1 MCEASLAVLAVLG
14 FGCEGRAVIV
24 PRPKRWPRPR
34 STVHTP
40 PTLSPHMYARSIR
53 CISNSLALAMALLAV
68 YTAGGCGTTRTSN
81 TARTATEQLL
91 ISDAVDRTVQQIN
104 FKVLAGE
111 NVFFDTAQMGEV
123 VDKGYLISCM
133 RQHLL
138 ASGCV
143 MKDKREDATYIIE
156 PRVGVI
162 GTDNHDLMFGIPAF
176 SVPQLATGSV
186 LPSSVPEIA
195 FAKRRDQMGVAKIAV
210 FAYRRETGEPVWQSG
225 MAMNKSTAND
235 IWLFGAGPFQKGT
248 IYDETRFA
256 GIEKKKDDDAAEAE
270 ATVHVEAE
278 AVFAG
283 APVQVQ
289 QRAPSGVIQATAEI
303 PVDDGLGPPVLPPP
317 ARPIAEAPK
326 PTEGGEDPATTA
338 G

>member
-1 MCEASLAVLAVLG
+1 MNARTLRSNLN
-14 FGCEGRAVIV
+14 
-24 PRPKRWPRPR
+24 WP
-34 STVHTP
+34 
-40 PTLSPHMYARSIR
+40 
-53 CISNSLALAMALLAV
+53 ALAAAALLALGM
-68 YTAGGCGTTRTSN
+68 ASGCGTTRTSN

-111 NVFFDTAQMGEV
+111 KVFFDTSQMGEV
-123 VDKGYLISCM
+123 VDKGYVISCM

-138 ASGCV
+138 ACGCV
-143 MKDKREDATYIIE
+143 MKEKREDATFVIE
-156 PRVGVI
+156 PRVGVV
-162 GTDNHDLMFGIPAF
+162 GTDSNDLMFGIPAF
-176 SVPQLATGSV
+176 SVPQVMPGTP

-235 IWLFGAGPFQKGT
+235 IWLLGAGPFQKGT

-256 GIEKKKDDDAAEAE
+256 GIVKKKELEGTEENSKAA
-270 ATVHVEAE
+270 VDVEAE

-283 APVQVQ
+283 APQHLKQ
-289 QRAPSGVIQATAEI
+289 QSGVVQASAEMPI
-303 PVDDGLGPPVLPPP
+303 DAAGGPPVLPPP

-326 PTEGGEDPATTA
+326 PTEAKEDPATTA

>member
-1 MCEASLAVLAVLG
+1 
-14 FGCEGRAVIV
+14 
-24 PRPKRWPRPR
+24 
-34 STVHTP
+34 
-40 PTLSPHMYARSIR
+40 MYARTFRCNSIWLTTT
-53 CISNSLALAMALLAV
+53 CFAICAAV
-68 YTAGGCGTTRTSN
+68 GCGTTRQSN

-111 NVFFDTAQMGEV
+111 PVFFDTTQMGDV

-143 MKDKREDATYIIE
+143 MKDKREDATFVIE
-156 PRVGVI
+156 PRVGVL
-162 GTDNHDLMFGIPAF
+162 GTDSHDLMFGIPAF
-176 SVPQLATGSV
+176 SVPQVATGSV

-256 GIEKKKDDDAAEAE
+256 GIVKKKEIEEAE
-270 ATVHVEAE
+270 ENAKADVEVEAE

-283 APVQVQ
+283 APPKVKQ
-289 QRAPSGVIQATAEI
+289 QSGVVQASAEL
-303 PVDDGLGPPVLPPP
+303 PVDETGGPPVLPPP

-326 PTEGGEDPATTA
+326 PTEAKEDPATTA

>member
-1 MCEASLAVLAVLG
+1 MNARTL
-14 FGCEGRAVIV
+14 
-24 PRPKRWPRPR
+24 R
-34 STVHTP
+34 SN
-40 PTLSPHMYARSIR
+40 L
-53 CISNSLALAMALLAV
+53 NWLALAVVALVATL
-68 YTAGGCGTTRTSN
+68 GCGTTRTSN

-104 FKVLAGE
+104 FQVLAGE
-111 NVFFDTAQMGEV
+111 AVFFDTSQMNDV
-123 VDKGYLISCM
+123 VDKGYVISCM

-138 ASGCV
+138 ACGCV
-143 MKDKREDATYIIE
+143 MKEKKEDATFIIE
-156 PRVGVI
+156 PRVGVV
-162 GTDNHDLMFGIPAF
+162 GTDSNDLMFGIPAF
-176 SVPQLATGSV
+176 SVPQVMPGTP

-256 GIEKKKDDDAAEAE
+256 GGLIKKQCGVDDEE
-270 ATVHVEAE
+270 ELRLSSVEVEEE

-283 APVQVQ
+283 APHKAKQ
-289 QRAPSGVIQATAEI
+289 QSGVVQASAEM
-303 PVDDGLGPPVLPPP
+303 PVDAAAGPPVLPPP

-326 PTEGGEDPATTA
+326 PAEANEDPATTA

>member
-1 MCEASLAVLAVLG
+1 MN
-14 FGCEGRAVIV
+14 
-24 PRPKRWPRPR
+24 
-34 STVHTP
+34 
-40 PTLSPHMYARSIR
+40 ARILR
-53 CISNSLALAMALLAV
+53 SNSIPARLAALSLFALF
-68 YTAGGCGTTRTSN
+68 TAIGCGTTRTSN

-111 NVFFDTAQMGEV
+111 AVFFDTAQMGDV
-123 VDKGYLISCM
+123 VDKGYVISCM

-138 ASGCV
+138 ASGCI
-143 MKDKREDATYIIE
+143 MKDKKEDATFVIE
-156 PRVGVI
+156 PRVGVV

-256 GIEKKKDDDAAEAE
+256 GIVKKKELEEAE
-270 ATVHVEAE
+270 ENAKAAVEVEEE

-283 APVQVQ
+283 APQELKL
-289 QRAPSGVIQATAEI
+289 RSGVIQASAEMPI
-303 PVDDGLGPPVLPPP
+303 DVPGEPPVLPPP

-326 PTEGGEDPATTA
+326 PAETQEDPATTA

>member
-1 MCEASLAVLAVLG
+1 
-14 FGCEGRAVIV
+14 
-24 PRPKRWPRPR
+24 
-34 STVHTP
+34 
-40 PTLSPHMYARSIR
+40 MYARSLR
-53 CISNSLALAMALLAV
+53 CISNCLALAMAAFAV
-68 YTAGGCGTTRTSN
+68 CMTSGCGTTRTSN

-111 NVFFDTAQMGEV
+111 KVFFDTAQMGDV
-123 VDKGYLISCM
+123 VDKGYVISCM

-143 MKDKREDATYIIE
+143 MKDKREDATFIIE
-156 PRVGVI
+156 PRVGVV
-162 GTDNHDLMFGIPAF
+162 GTDNHDLMFGVPAL
-176 SVPQLATGSV
+176 SVPQVATGGV
-186 LPSSVPEIA
+186 LPASIPEIA

-256 GIEKKKDDDAAEAE
+256 GIEKKKDEDATDAE
-270 ATVHVEAE
+270 ATVHVETE

-283 APVQVQ
+283 APPAIQ
-289 QRAPSGVIQATAEI
+289 QRASSGVIQASAEI
-303 PVDDGLGPPVLPPP
+303 PIDDGMGPPVLPPP
-317 ARPIAEAPK
+317 ARRSPRKGAKIRQRRR
-326 PTEGGEDPATTA
+326 GEKRM
-338 G
+338 GKG

>member
-1 MCEASLAVLAVLG
+1 MN
-14 FGCEGRAVIV
+14 
-24 PRPKRWPRPR
+24 
-34 STVHTP
+34 
-40 PTLSPHMYARSIR
+40 ARSLR
-53 CISNSLALAMALLAV
+53 CNPNRLAIAMVLLAV
-68 YTAGGCGTTRTSN
+68 CTASGCGTTRTSN

-111 NVFFDTAQMGEV
+111 NVFFDTAQMGDV

-143 MKDKREDATYIIE
+143 MKEKREDATYIIE

-186 LPSSVPEIA
+186 IPSSVPEIA

-256 GIEKKKDDDAAEAE
+256 GIEKKKDEDANAKAPVE
-270 ATVHVEAE
+270 VEAE
-278 AVFAG
+278 AVFAS
-283 APVQVQ
+283 APPQIQ
-289 QRAPSGVIQATAEI
+289 HRAPSGVVQASAEL
-303 PVDDGLGPPVLPPP
+303 PLDQGGGPPVLPPP

-326 PTEGGEDPATTA
+326 PVEGGEDPATTA

>member
-1 MCEASLAVLAVLG
+1 MNARTLRCNSIWLTTTCLAICAAV
-14 FGCEGRAVIV
+14 
-24 PRPKRWPRPR
+24 
-34 STVHTP
+34 
-40 PTLSPHMYARSIR
+40 
-53 CISNSLALAMALLAV
+53 
-68 YTAGGCGTTRTSN
+68 GCGTTRQSN

-111 NVFFDTAQMGEV
+111 AVFFDTTQMGDV
-123 VDKGYLISCM
+123 VDKSYLISCM

-143 MKDKREDATYIIE
+143 MKDKREDATFVIE
-156 PRVGVI
+156 PRVGVL
-162 GTDNHDLMFGIPAF
+162 GTDSNDLMFGIPAF
-176 SVPQLATGSV
+176 SVPQVATGSV

-256 GIEKKKDDDAAEAE
+256 GIVKKKDGKDEEDAKLSAIE
-270 ATVHVEAE
+270 VEEE
-278 AVFAG
+278 AVFVG
-283 APVQVQ
+283 APPKLKQQSDVVQ
-289 QRAPSGVIQATAEI
+289 ASAEM
-303 PVDDGLGPPVLPPP
+303 PVDAAGGPPVLPPP

-326 PTEGGEDPATTA
+326 PADANEDPATTA

>member
-1 MCEASLAVLAVLG
+1 MNARTLRCNSTWLVIAVACCAAV
-14 FGCEGRAVIV
+14 
-24 PRPKRWPRPR
+24 
-34 STVHTP
+34 
-40 PTLSPHMYARSIR
+40 
-53 CISNSLALAMALLAV
+53 
-68 YTAGGCGTTRTSN
+68 GCGTTRTSN

-104 FKVLAGE
+104 FNVLAGE
-111 NVFFDTAQMGEV
+111 AVFFDTAQMNDV
-123 VDKGYLISCM
+123 VDKGYVISCM

-138 ASGCV
+138 ACGCV
-143 MKDKREDATYIIE
+143 MKEKREDATFIIE
-156 PRVGVI
+156 PRVGVV
-162 GTDNHDLMFGIPAF
+162 GTDSNDLMFGVPAF
-176 SVPQLATGSV
+176 SVPQVMPGTP

-256 GIEKKKDDDAAEAE
+256 GIVKRKDGEEEEAE
-270 ATVHVEAE
+270 TKLSAVEVEQE

-283 APVQVQ
+283 APQRVKQ
-289 QRAPSGVIQATAEI
+289 QSGIIQASAEL
-303 PVDDGLGPPVLPPP
+303 PTDAAGGPLVLPP

-326 PTEGGEDPATTA
+326 PAEANEDPATTA

>member
-1 MCEASLAVLAVLG
+1 MNARILRSNPNRPCLAALSL
-14 FGCEGRAVIV
+14 F
-24 PRPKRWPRPR
+24 
-34 STVHTP
+34 
-40 PTLSPHMYARSIR
+40 
-53 CISNSLALAMALLAV
+53 ALMAAI
-68 YTAGGCGTTRTSN
+68 GCGTTRTSN

-104 FKVLAGE
+104 FKVLAGQT
-111 NVFFDTAQMGEV
+111 VFFDTAQMNEV
-123 VDKGYLISCM
+123 VDKGYVISCM

-138 ASGCV
+138 ACGCI
-143 MKDKREDATYIIE
+143 MKEKKEDATFIIE
-156 PRVGVI
+156 PRVGVV
-162 GTDNHDLMFGIPAF
+162 GTDNNDLMFGIPAF
-176 SVPQLATGSV
+176 SVPQVATGSV

-256 GIEKKKDDDAAEAE
+256 GIVKKKDSEEDETDAKLSP
-270 ATVHVEAE
+270 VDVEQE

-283 APVQVQ
+283 APQELKL
-289 QRAPSGVIQATAEI
+289 RSGIIQASADMPIDVPGE
-303 PVDDGLGPPVLPPP
+303 PPVLPPP

-326 PTEGGEDPATTA
+326 PAETQEDPATTA

>member
-1 MCEASLAVLAVLG
+1 MNARTL
-14 FGCEGRAVIV
+14 
-24 PRPKRWPRPR
+24 R
-34 STVHTP
+34 SN
-40 PTLSPHMYARSIR
+40 L
-53 CISNSLALAMALLAV
+53 NWLALAFAALVA
-68 YTAGGCGTTRTSN
+68 TTGCGTTRQSN

-111 NVFFDTAQMGEV
+111 PVFFDTSQMGDV
-123 VDKGYLISCM
+123 VDKAYLISCM

-143 MKDKREDATYIIE
+143 MKDKREDATFVIE
-156 PRVGVI
+156 PRVGVL
-162 GTDNHDLMFGIPAF
+162 GTDSHDLMFGVPAF
-176 SVPQLATGSV
+176 SVPQVVPGTP

-256 GIEKKKDDDAAEAE
+256 GIVKKKELEEDANAAAEVE
-270 ATVHVEAE
+270 VEAE

-283 APVQVQ
+283 ATQKVKEQ
-289 QRAPSGVIQATAEI
+289 SGVVQASAETPI
-303 PVDDGLGPPVLPPP
+303 EASGGPPVLPPP

-326 PTEGGEDPATTA
+326 PAEAKEDPATTA

>member
-1 MCEASLAVLAVLG
+1 MYPLKFRRDSTFAVLALVALG
-14 FGCEGRAVIV
+14 AA
-24 PRPKRWPRPR
+24 
-34 STVHTP
+34 T
-40 PTLSPHMYARSIR
+40 
-53 CISNSLALAMALLAV
+53 
-68 YTAGGCGTTRTSN
+68 GCGTTRQSN

-104 FKVLAGE
+104 FQVLAGE
-111 NVFFDTAQMGEV
+111 AVFFDTSKMNEV
-123 VDKGYLISCM
+123 VDKGYVISCM

-138 ASGCV
+138 ACGCI
-143 MKDKREDATYIIE
+143 MKENRDDATFVIE

-162 GTDNHDLMFGIPAF
+162 GTDSNDLMFGIPAF
-176 SVPQLATGSV
+176 SVPQVATGSV

-256 GIEKKKDDDAAEAE
+256 GGVIKPKRDDEE
-270 ATVHVEAE
+270 SEQTVAVDVEAE

-283 APVQVQ
+283 APVKARTDPGVVQ
-289 QRAPSGVIQATAEI
+289 ASAEAPVEPGA
-303 PVDDGLGPPVLPPP
+303 GPPVLPPA
-317 ARPIAEAPK
+317 ARPIAEAP
-326 PTEGGEDPATTA
+326 PAAEDPAMAA

>member
-1 MCEASLAVLAVLG
+1 MDA
-14 FGCEGRAVIV
+14 RTI
-24 PRPKRWPRPR
+24 R
-34 STVHTP
+34 SNLDTFALP
-40 PTLSPHMYARSIR
+40 AIW
-53 CISNSLALAMALLAV
+53 LAL
-68 YTAGGCGTTRTSN
+68 TAAIGCGTTRTSN

-104 FKVLAGE
+104 FKVLAGQD
-111 NVFFDTAQMGEV
+111 VFFDTTQMGDV
-123 VDKGYLISCM
+123 VDKGYVISCM

-138 ASGCV
+138 ACGCV
-143 MKDKREDATYIIE
+143 LKEKRDEAVYIVE
-156 PRVGVI
+156 PRVGVV
-162 GTDNHDLMFGIPAF
+162 GTDSHDLMFGIPAF
-176 SVPQLATGSV
+176 SVPQVVPGTP

-256 GIEKKKDDDAAEAE
+256 GFMKKEELEEGNVSAPVAVEEEAM
-270 ATVHVEAE
+270 
-278 AVFAG
+278 FAG
-283 APVQVQ
+283 APKPAKVHH
-289 QRAPSGVIQATAEI
+289 GVIQTAAEI
-303 PVDDGLGPPVLPPP
+303 DVATDAGPPVLPPP
-317 ARPIAEAPK
+317 ARPIAEAPA
-326 PTEGGEDPATTA
+326 PPPEDPATTA

>member
-1 MCEASLAVLAVLG
+1 MNARTL
-14 FGCEGRAVIV
+14 
-24 PRPKRWPRPR
+24 R
-34 STVHTP
+34 SN
-40 PTLSPHMYARSIR
+40 L
-53 CISNSLALAMALLAV
+53 NWLALAAVALVATL
-68 YTAGGCGTTRTSN
+68 GCGTTRQSN

-104 FKVLAGE
+104 FNVLAGE
-111 NVFFDTAQMGEV
+111 AVFFDTSQMNEV
-123 VDKGYLISCM
+123 VDKGYVISCM

-138 ASGCV
+138 ACGCV
-143 MKDKREDATYIIE
+143 MKEKKEDATFIIE
-156 PRVGVI
+156 PRVGVV
-162 GTDNHDLMFGIPAF
+162 GTDSNDLMFGIPAF
-176 SVPQLATGSV
+176 SVPQVATGSV

-256 GIEKKKDDDAAEAE
+256 GFVKKKDDEDEDVAKLS
-270 ATVHVEAE
+270 TVEVEEE

-283 APVQVQ
+283 APKQLKQ
-289 QRAPSGVIQATAEI
+289 ESGVVQASAESPI
-303 PVDDGLGPPVLPPP
+303 GPPVLPPP

-326 PTEGGEDPATTA
+326 PADASEDPATTA

>member
-1 MCEASLAVLAVLG
+1 MNARS
-14 FGCEGRAVIV
+14 
-24 PRPKRWPRPR
+24 PR
-34 STVHTP
+34 SN
-40 PTLSPHMYARSIR
+40 LK
-53 CISNSLALAMALLAV
+53 SLALAMVACSA
-68 YTAGGCGTTRTSN
+68 AIGCGTSRMSN

-111 NVFFDTAQMGEV
+111 AVFFDTAQMGDV

-143 MKDKREDATYIIE
+143 MKEKREEATFIIE

-162 GTDNHDLMFGIPAF
+162 GTDSHDLMFGVPAF
-176 SVPQLATGSV
+176 SVPQVVPGTP

-256 GIEKKKDDDAAEAE
+256 GIVKKKELEEEDAKAA
-270 ATVHVEAE
+270 VEVEEE

-283 APVQVQ
+283 APAKAHQAKAEGVVQASAE
-289 QRAPSGVIQATAEI
+289 APVEAG
-303 PVDDGLGPPVLPPP
+303 GGPPVLPPP

-326 PTEGGEDPATTA
+326 PAEAKEDPATTA

>member
-1 MCEASLAVLAVLG
+1 MNARTLRCNSTQLATICLAI
-14 FGCEGRAVIV
+14 CAAV
-24 PRPKRWPRPR
+24 
-34 STVHTP
+34 
-40 PTLSPHMYARSIR
+40 
-53 CISNSLALAMALLAV
+53 
-68 YTAGGCGTTRTSN
+68 GCGTTRQSN

-111 NVFFDTAQMGEV
+111 AVFFDTTQMGDV

-143 MKDKREDATYIIE
+143 MKDKREDATFVIE
-156 PRVGVI
+156 PRVGVL
-162 GTDNHDLMFGIPAF
+162 GTDSHDLMFGVPAF
-176 SVPQLATGSV
+176 SVPQVVPGTP

-256 GIEKKKDDDAAEAE
+256 GIVKKIDCKDEEDDPKLS
-270 ATVHVEAE
+270 TVEVEQE

-283 APVQVQ
+283 APKLLRQE
-289 QRAPSGVIQATAEI
+289 SGVVQASAESPI
-303 PVDDGLGPPVLPPP
+303 GPPVLPPP

-326 PTEGGEDPATTA
+326 PAEAKEDPATTA

>member
-1 MCEASLAVLAVLG
+1 MNARTFRCNSIWLTTTCLAICAAV
-14 FGCEGRAVIV
+14 
-24 PRPKRWPRPR
+24 
-34 STVHTP
+34 
-40 PTLSPHMYARSIR
+40 
-53 CISNSLALAMALLAV
+53 
-68 YTAGGCGTTRTSN
+68 GCGTTRQSN

-111 NVFFDTAQMGEV
+111 PVFFDTAQMGDV

-143 MKDKREDATYIIE
+143 MKDKREDATFVIE
-156 PRVGVI
+156 PRVGVL
-162 GTDNHDLMFGIPAF
+162 GTDSHDLMFGIPAF
-176 SVPQLATGSV
+176 SVPQVATGSV

-256 GIEKKKDDDAAEAE
+256 GIVKKKEIEEAE
-270 ATVHVEAE
+270 ENVKADVEVEAE

-283 APVQVQ
+283 APPKVKQ
-289 QRAPSGVIQATAEI
+289 QSGVVQASAEL
-303 PVDDGLGPPVLPPP
+303 PVDETGGPPVLPPP

-326 PTEGGEDPATTA
+326 PAETKDDPATTA

>member
-1 MCEASLAVLAVLG
+1 
-14 FGCEGRAVIV
+14 
-24 PRPKRWPRPR
+24 
-34 STVHTP
+34 
-40 PTLSPHMYARSIR
+40 MYARTFRCNSIWLTTT
-53 CISNSLALAMALLAV
+53 CLAICATV
-68 YTAGGCGTTRTSN
+68 GCGTTRQSN

-111 NVFFDTAQMGEV
+111 PVFFDTGQMGDV

-143 MKDKREDATYIIE
+143 MKDKREDATFVIE
-156 PRVGVI
+156 PRVGVL
-162 GTDNHDLMFGIPAF
+162 GTDSHDLMFGIPAF
-176 SVPQLATGSV
+176 SVPQVATGSV

-256 GIEKKKDDDAAEAE
+256 GIVKKKEIEEAE
-270 ATVHVEAE
+270 ENVKADVEVEAE

-283 APVQVQ
+283 APPKVKQ
-289 QRAPSGVIQATAEI
+289 QSGVVQASAEL
-303 PVDDGLGPPVLPPP
+303 PVDETGGPPVLPPP

-326 PTEGGEDPATTA
+326 PTEAKEDPATTA

>member
-1 MCEASLAVLAVLG
+1 MNARTL
-14 FGCEGRAVIV
+14 
-24 PRPKRWPRPR
+24 R
-34 STVHTP
+34 SN
-40 PTLSPHMYARSIR
+40 L
-53 CISNSLALAMALLAV
+53 NWLALAVALLA
-68 YTAGGCGTTRTSN
+68 TTGCGTTRQSY

-111 NVFFDTAQMGEV
+111 TVFFDTTQMGDV
-123 VDKGYLISCM
+123 VDKGYLVSCM

-143 MKDKREDATYIIE
+143 MKDKREDATFVIE
-156 PRVGVI
+156 PRVGAM
-162 GTDNHDLMFGIPAF
+162 GTDSHDLMFGIPAF
-176 SVPQLATGSV
+176 SVPQVVPGTP

-256 GIEKKKDDDAAEAE
+256 GIVKKIDCKDEEDDPKLS
-270 ATVHVEAE
+270 TVEVEQE

-283 APVQVQ
+283 APPKVKHQ
-289 QRAPSGVIQATAEI
+289 SGVVQASAES
-303 PVDDGLGPPVLPPP
+303 PVDVPDGPPVLPPP

-326 PTEGGEDPATTA
+326 PAETKEDPATTA

>member
-1 MCEASLAVLAVLG
+1 MIARQSLL
-14 FGCEGRAVIV
+14 RARF
-24 PRPKRWPRPR
+24 P
-34 STVHTP
+34 
-40 PTLSPHMYARSIR
+40 AFA
-53 CISNSLALAMALLAV
+53 ALASCTLL
-68 YTAGGCGTTRTSN
+68 GCGTTRTSN

-111 NVFFDTAQMGEV
+111 AVFFDTSQMGDV
-123 VDKGYLISCM
+123 VDKGYVISCM

-143 MKDKREDATYIIE
+143 MKDKRDDATFVIE
-156 PRVGVI
+156 PRVGVV
-162 GTDNHDLMFGIPAF
+162 GTDSHDLMFGIPAF
-176 SVPQLATGSV
+176 SVPQVVPGTP

-195 FAKRRDQMGVAKIAV
+195 FAKRRDQRGVAKIAV

-248 IYDETRFA
+248 IYDETCFA
-256 GIEKKKDDDAAEAE
+256 GGIIPKKESDDDAHAVA
-270 ATVHVEAE
+270 AVDVAAE
-278 AVFAG
+278 AVFRG
-283 APVQVQ
+283 APAEVRQS
-289 QRAPSGVIQATAEI
+289 PGGVVQATAEI
-303 PVDDGLGPPVLPPP
+303 PIDGAGGPPVLPPP
-317 ARPIAEAPK
+317 RPIAEAPQ
-326 PTEGGEDPATTA
+326 PAAAADDPATTA

>member
-1 MCEASLAVLAVLG
+1 MNARTL
-14 FGCEGRAVIV
+14 
-24 PRPKRWPRPR
+24 R
-34 STVHTP
+34 SN
-40 PTLSPHMYARSIR
+40 L
-53 CISNSLALAMALLAV
+53 NWLALAVVALVAML
-68 YTAGGCGTTRTSN
+68 GCGTTRTSN

-104 FKVLAGE
+104 FQVLAGE
-111 NVFFDTAQMGEV
+111 AVFFDTSQMNDV
-123 VDKGYLISCM
+123 VDKGYVISCM

-138 ASGCV
+138 ACGCV
-143 MKDKREDATYIIE
+143 MKDKKEDATFIIE
-156 PRVGVI
+156 PRVGVV
-162 GTDNHDLMFGIPAF
+162 GTDSNDLMFGIPAF
-176 SVPQLATGSV
+176 SVPQVMPGTP

-256 GIEKKKDDDAAEAE
+256 GGLIKKQCGVDDEE
-270 ATVHVEAE
+270 ELRLSSVEVEEE

-283 APVQVQ
+283 APHKAKQ
-289 QRAPSGVIQATAEI
+289 QSGVVQASAEM
-303 PVDDGLGPPVLPPP
+303 PVDAAAGPPVLPPP

-326 PTEGGEDPATTA
+326 PAEANEDPATTA

>member
-1 MCEASLAVLAVLG
+1 MN
-14 FGCEGRAVIV
+14 
-24 PRPKRWPRPR
+24 
-34 STVHTP
+34 
-40 PTLSPHMYARSIR
+40 ARSLR
-53 CISNSLALAMALLAV
+53 CNPNRLAIATALLAV
-68 YTAGGCGTTRTSN
+68 CAASGCGTTRTSN

-111 NVFFDTAQMGEV
+111 NVFFDTTQMGEV
-123 VDKGYLISCM
+123 VDKGYLVSCM

-143 MKDKREDATYIIE
+143 MKDKREDATFIIE

-176 SVPQLATGSV
+176 SVPQLATGGV

-256 GIEKKKDDDAAEAE
+256 GIEKKKDEDGVNAK
-270 ATVHVEAE
+270 ATVEVEAE

-283 APVQVQ
+283 APPAIQ
-289 QRAPSGVIQATAEI
+289 QRAPSGVVQATAEI
-303 PVDDGLGPPVLPPP
+303 PIDDGMGPPVLPPP

-326 PTEGGEDPATTA
+326 PEGGEDPATTA

>member
-1 MCEASLAVLAVLG
+1 MNARILRSNPYRPYVAALSL
-14 FGCEGRAVIV
+14 F
-24 PRPKRWPRPR
+24 
-34 STVHTP
+34 
-40 PTLSPHMYARSIR
+40 
-53 CISNSLALAMALLAV
+53 ALMAAI
-68 YTAGGCGTTRTSN
+68 GCGTTRTSN

-111 NVFFDTAQMGEV
+111 TVFFDTTQMGDV
-123 VDKGYLISCM
+123 VDKGYVVSCM

-138 ASGCV
+138 ASGCI
-143 MKDKREDATYIIE
+143 MKDKREDATFIIE
-156 PRVGVI
+156 PRVGVV

-256 GIEKKKDDDAAEAE
+256 GIVKKKELEEAE
-270 ATVHVEAE
+270 EHAKAAVEVEQE

-283 APVQVQ
+283 APQELKL
-289 QRAPSGVIQATAEI
+289 RSGIIQTSAEMPI
-303 PVDDGLGPPVLPPP
+303 DVPGEPPVLPPP

-326 PTEGGEDPATTA
+326 PAETQEDPATTA

>member
-1 MCEASLAVLAVLG
+1 MHARTL
-14 FGCEGRAVIV
+14 
-24 PRPKRWPRPR
+24 R
-34 STVHTP
+34 SN
-40 PTLSPHMYARSIR
+40 L
-53 CISNSLALAMALLAV
+53 NWLALAVVALCA
-68 YTAGGCGTTRTSN
+68 TIGCGTTRTSN

-111 NVFFDTAQMGEV
+111 PVFFDTSQMNDV
-123 VDKGYLISCM
+123 VDKGYVISCM

-138 ASGCV
+138 ACGCV
-143 MKDKREDATYIIE
+143 MKEKREDATFIIE
-156 PRVGVI
+156 PRVGVV
-162 GTDNHDLMFGIPAF
+162 GTDSNDLMFGIPAF
-176 SVPQLATGSV
+176 SVPQVMPGTP

-256 GIEKKKDDDAAEAE
+256 GGLIKKQCD
-270 ATVHVEAE
+270 VEDEEELRLSSVEVEEE

-283 APVQVQ
+283 APQKVKQ
-289 QRAPSGVIQATAEI
+289 QSGVVQASAEMPI
-303 PVDDGLGPPVLPPP
+303 EAAAGPPVLPPP

-326 PTEGGEDPATTA
+326 PAEANEDPATTA

>member
-1 MCEASLAVLAVLG
+1 MNARTL
-14 FGCEGRAVIV
+14 
-24 PRPKRWPRPR
+24 R
-34 STVHTP
+34 SN
-40 PTLSPHMYARSIR
+40 L
-53 CISNSLALAMALLAV
+53 NWLALAIVALVATL
-68 YTAGGCGTTRTSN
+68 GCGTTRTSH

-111 NVFFDTAQMGEV
+111 LVFFDTSQMNEV
-123 VDKGYLISCM
+123 VDKGYVISCM

-138 ASGCV
+138 ACGCV
-143 MKDKREDATYIIE
+143 MKEKREDATFIIE
-156 PRVGVI
+156 PRVGVV
-162 GTDNHDLMFGIPAF
+162 GTDSNDLMFGIPAF
-176 SVPQLATGSV
+176 SVPQVATGSV

-256 GIEKKKDDDAAEAE
+256 GIVKKKDGEDEDDAKLS
-270 ATVHVEAE
+270 TVEVEEE

-283 APVQVQ
+283 APSRVKQ
-289 QRAPSGVIQATAEI
+289 QSGVVQASAEL
-303 PVDDGLGPPVLPPP
+303 PLDEAGGPPVLPPP

-326 PTEGGEDPATTA
+326 PADSSEDPATTA

>member
-1 MCEASLAVLAVLG
+1 MHPRILRSNPNWPV
-14 FGCEGRAVIV
+14 RA
-24 PRPKRWPRPR
+24 
-34 STVHTP
+34 
-40 PTLSPHMYARSIR
+40 
-53 CISNSLALAMALLAV
+53 ALALLALG
-68 YTAGGCGTTRTSN
+68 AASGCGTTRTSN

-111 NVFFDTAQMGEV
+111 AVYFDTAQMNEV
-123 VDKGYLISCM
+123 VDKGYVISCM

-138 ASGCV
+138 ACGCI
-143 MKDKREDATYIIE
+143 MKDKKEDATFIIE
-156 PRVGVI
+156 PRVGVV
-162 GTDNHDLMFGIPAF
+162 GTDNNDLMFGIPAF
-176 SVPQLATGSV
+176 SVPQVATGSV

-256 GIEKKKDDDAAEAE
+256 GIIKSKGCGDEEEADPKLS
-270 ATVHVEAE
+270 AVEVEQE

-283 APVQVQ
+283 APQQVK
-289 QRAPSGVIQATAEI
+289 QRSGVVQASAELPI
-303 PVDDGLGPPVLPPP
+303 DAAGGPPVLPPP

-326 PTEGGEDPATTA
+326 PADSQEDPATTA